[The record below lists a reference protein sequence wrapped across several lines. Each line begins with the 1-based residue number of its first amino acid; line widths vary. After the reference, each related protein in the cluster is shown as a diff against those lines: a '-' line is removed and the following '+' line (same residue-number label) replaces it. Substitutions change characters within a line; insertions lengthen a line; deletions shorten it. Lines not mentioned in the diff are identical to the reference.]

1 MMGERGGQG
10 LAGLSERIGTGWGS
24 CRPFPLQAGPSS
36 QPRLWQTSFAGMA
49 ARAVAGGRAGMVY
62 TLRSDARSPLF
73 LGLQQGS
80 GVVLRP
86 NLADERDG
94 GHRLWALEGP
104 APDLC
109 TPVGSLPPATWHV
122 TREPDAHGRLAGGT
136 PCWLP
141 IWCSSS
147 ASTWHATH
155 HDGSIPKT
163 PACAPGAASHACPAP
178 GVKEEEDGR

>member
-1 MMGERGGQG
+1 MGERGGQG

-24 CRPFPLQAGPSS
+24 CRPFPRQAGPSS

-49 ARAVAGGRAGMVY
+49 ARAVAGGGAGVVY
-62 TLRSDARSPLF
+62 TLRSGARSPLF

-80 GVVLRP
+80 GVLLRP

-94 GHRLWALEGP
+94 RHRLWAPEGP

-109 TPVGSLPPATWHV
+109 TPIGSLPPATWHV